1 MTFNLVMVST
11 NEFVFSDSKAIR
23 RYPRQKDIQKM
34 RVNYIFLC
42 GREQECFLPKGF
54 PVNLIDTLLNNNEQ
68 GLVAIEILKV
78 L

>member
-1 MTFNLVMVST
+1 
-11 NEFVFSDSKAIR
+11 
-23 RYPRQKDIQKM
+23 M